1 MNVKL
6 RRCTKQVKIL
16 EVPKDKYWDLQEV
29 AKYFENISMLYNIP
43 FAMMNIEYIQI
54 QKLNIPIKALKTIS
68 RNQSLEFQKID
79 YAVK

>member
-1 MNVKL
+1 
-6 RRCTKQVKIL
+6 
-16 EVPKDKYWDLQEV
+16 
-29 AKYFENISMLYNIP
+29 MLYNIP